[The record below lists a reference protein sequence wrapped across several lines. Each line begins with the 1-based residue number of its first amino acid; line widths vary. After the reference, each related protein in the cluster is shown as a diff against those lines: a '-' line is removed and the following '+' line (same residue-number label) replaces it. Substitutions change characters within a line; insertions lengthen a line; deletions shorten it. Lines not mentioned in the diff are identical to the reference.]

1 MRKLITALVVCFVAG
16 PALGEEVLYCTDKSG
31 AILIWDKGSDES
43 RLSALKAERFT
54 VIVVNN
60 KKRKITQSG
69 SKYPTMYSCKPP
81 SAIARSTV
89 PTSKGSIICE
99 NDFGMWVFKNNNYA
113 RTYLWGHVVGG
124 IDRNIWVAY
133 GTCAKF

>member
-31 AILIWDKGSDES
+31 AILIWDQGSDVS
-43 RLSALKAERFT
+43 RLAALKEERFT
-54 VIVVNN
+54 IIVVNN
-60 KKRKITQSG
+60 KKRKITRSG
-69 SKYPTMYSCKPP
+69 AKYPSTYSCKPP
-81 SAIARSTV
+81 SATARLVAPNSMDA
-89 PTSKGSIICE
+89 IICE
-99 NDFGMWVFKNNNYA
+99 GEFSMWIFKNNNYV
-113 RTYLWGHVVGG
+113 RSYLWGHIVGG